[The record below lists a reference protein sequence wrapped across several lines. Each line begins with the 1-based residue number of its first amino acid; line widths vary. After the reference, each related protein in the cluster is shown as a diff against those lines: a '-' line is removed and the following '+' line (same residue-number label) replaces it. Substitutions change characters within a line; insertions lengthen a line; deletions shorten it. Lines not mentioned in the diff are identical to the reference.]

1 MMAAIDATNKG
12 KASGKSGIPA
22 EFGKYGGI
30 EIVSKLHQLILS
42 VWSEGNAPQNWKYAS
57 IVPIFKKGSQK
68 DYGKYK
74 GISLLSYSLVSY

>member
-1 MMAAIDATNKG
+1 MMAAIDATREG
-12 KASGKSGIPA
+12 KASGNCGIPA
-22 EFGKYGGI
+22 EFGKCGDI

-42 VWSEGNAPQNWKYAS
+42 VWSEENVPQNWKYAS

-74 GISLLSYSLVSY
+74 GIPLLSYSLVSY

>member
-30 EIVSKLHQLILS
+30 EIVSKLHQLIPS
-42 VWSEGNAPQNWKYAS
+42 VWSEENAP
-57 IVPIFKKGSQK
+57 
-68 DYGKYK
+68 
-74 GISLLSYSLVSY
+74 